1 MDTEHD
7 LVEFAVDY
15 AGQKGATYAEARFE
29 RQEPEQVILKNGTL
43 DALYIGADR
52 GIGIRVLAK
61 GGLAFAATNSLT
73 KADVRRIVDD
83 AVRMA
88 KGARR
93 KTPIVFA
100 PEAAVTTNW
109 SVPEET
115 KLADVPL
122 EEKVAAFQE
131 IDKTVASLGF
141 KVPARYFILSCNR
154 ISKYFVNTEG
164 SRIRSYSPRLRT
176 SFFLTVVN
184 GADAEQSH
192 REYGWS
198 GGWEALRELKVTER
212 VTDEAK
218 SMQRSLLEGKKSPEG
233 KMDIVVGPQVSGI
246 AAHES
251 CGHPTEADRVLGREA
266 SQAGKSFIGPDGLGT
281 KVGSDVV
288 NVCDDPTVE
297 HAIAYYATDD
307 EGVRARRRY
316 LYKEGRVHEFLQNRE
331 TASAFGTQS
340 NGSSRAVNYNVEAIV
355 RMANTFVE
363 PRDHAIEELI
373 EGVRFGVYMKSFME
387 WNIDDKRFNAKYVG
401 REAYLIEDGKIAHPV
416 RRTIIELTTPTF
428 WGAVDAVGKDL
439 EFEAGFC
446 GKSDPSQALDASLG
460 GPTMRL
466 RNVYL
471 R

>member
-1 MDTEHD
+1 MDGERD
-7 LVEFAVDY
+7 LVDYAVDY
-15 AGQKGATYAEARFE
+15 ARQRGATYAEARFE
-29 RQEPEQVILKNGTL
+29 RQEPEYITLKNGTL

-52 GIGIRVLAK
+52 GIGVRVLAK
-61 GGLAFAATNSLT
+61 GALGFAATNNLS
-73 KADVRRIVDD
+73 KGDVRATVDD
-83 AVRMA
+83 ALRIA
-88 KGARR
+88 KVAKRT
-93 KTPIVFA
+93 TPITFA
-100 PEAAVTTNW
+100 GEEAVTTNW
-109 SVPEET
+109 SASEVT
-115 KLADVPL
+115 KLADVPV
-122 EEKVAAFQE
+122 EEKIQAFQT
-131 IDKTVASLGF
+131 IDKAVVDLGF
-141 KVPARYFILSCNR
+141 KIPARYFQLSCNR
-154 ISKYFVNTEG
+154 ITKYFANSEG
-164 SRIRSYSPRLRT
+164 SKIGSYSPRLRT

-184 GADAEQSH
+184 GADAEQSR

-198 GGWEALRELKVTER
+198 GGWEALRELR
-212 VTDEAK
+212 VTDRVLDEAR

-233 KMDIVVGPQVSGI
+233 KMDLIVGPQVSGI

-266 SQAGKSFIGPDGLGT
+266 SQAGKSFIGPDGLGM
-281 KVGSDVV
+281 KVGSEVV

-297 HAIAYYATDD
+297 HAIAFYATDD

-316 LYKEGRVHEFLQNRE
+316 LYKEGRVNEFLQNRE
-331 TASAFGTQS
+331 TAAAFNTRS
-340 NGSSRAVNYNVEAIV
+340 NGASRAVNYNVEAIV

-363 PRDHAIEELI
+363 PKDHAFEEMLQD
-373 EGVRFGVYMKSFME
+373 VKFGVYMKSFME
-387 WNIDDKRFNAKYVG
+387 WNIDDKRYNAKYAG
-401 REAYLIEDGKIAHPV
+401 REAYLIENGELKHPV

-428 WGAVDAVGKDL
+428 WSAVDAVGKDL